1 MTEKPHKLISFFRE
15 VWRRHVFQVA
25 APYCLGGW
33 FLIEVFEV
41 VLGAFEAPNWVLRA
55 ILIVFLLGLPIVI
68 ALAWIFD
75 FTAAGLVRTSA
86 APKDQEQEQAVV
98 PAPAMGLSLGGSERR
113 QVTMLSCAFNFRTHQ
128 DTEDDPEFLRDAI
141 MALEG
146 VFKDIAARYNGHRL
160 RSTAEGLTLVFGYP
174 AARDDDTRRAV
185 AAGLALLDSAQRL
198 DENHDGIPDLAVHV
212 GIHTG
217 LVVIDESQKNPE
229 GITIIG
235 QVPRFV
241 SWLQAIAPAGAVTIS
256 AQTREL
262 VSRYYA
268 TESLGTQKQA
278 QRGDAIE
285 LFKVTGS
292 AVLVNPAHGQQQVGR
307 EQELAQL
314 QARWQHAADGDGQ
327 FVLIKGEP
335 GIGKSSLVRAFQ
347 QGVSDSA
354 AAWVLPVY
362 CSAYEQN
369 TALYPMAQ
377 AMRGP
382 VLGFAAGDN
391 KDVKWR
397 KLQTFVERHCRGFDL
412 ALPLLA
418 KLLSSPLPND
428 IAALTGSPQL
438 IRTQT
443 LELLMHIIR
452 QQAQSRPFL
461 LIIEDLLWADPTTLE
476 WVQMLIEEGPSHGV
490 FLLLTARSSFS
501 ADWTRRSYVLGMDLL
516 PLASRSAA
524 ELLRQSAGGI
534 ELPQVLIDHIV
545 RETGGNPLYVHELT
559 RAVLET
565 DDWKHIPAGASF
577 SDLSWMKIPPTLK
590 DSLAARVDHLGPAK
604 ALLQLCSVLGREFDY
619 AQLRAVSGTENEAAL
634 KQELNRIVQSEL
646 LFKRGSSS
654 NPGFTFKHMLIQ
666 ETAYNSLLLS
676 KRKEL
681 HLRTARIIESEYPD
695 IAQTRPA
702 MLAWHFGEGG
712 EADKAIALWTQAA
725 RMSLQSFA
733 NFEAI
738 TQAQKG
744 LEIVAALPAS
754 AARVG
759 LEIPLQSMLGMG
771 LLATRGYAAPE
782 VRQAFTRAQEL
793 CEQVGDAPQLFQVVV
808 GLWMYYQISANYARA
823 LELSH
828 SLVRIADSSAEPG
841 KFLQSR
847 YCLGYTL
854 YFRAEF
860 QDARKHLEDAM
871 ASEQEGVDYAAQSAS
886 GDDTRSHIRVWL
898 AHLNWHLGQPG
909 KALGYMDEALKLAK
923 IEGHPFAI
931 AFATFNAAWF
941 HVIRRDAGSALP
953 LARSAVE
960 MATVNGYA
968 FFKPLAE
975 LMLAWAEGRE
985 RKSRLAPTDVG
996 VIEQLQ
1002 AHSQDYSK
1010 AGARL
1015 GFSFHRF
1022 LIAEDMIAL
1031 SQVDEAEVLLQSA
1044 WEHAEQTGEAF
1055 LAPEYYRL
1063 LGKLKLNRGAPIA
1076 DSVASFRQ
1084 AVATA
1089 QRCESAALHRRAAID
1104 LARALGECDQVEEA
1118 IRVLDTALGLITEKD
1133 DSGDAWQAEQVLK
1146 ALRKKP
1152 TRKTSEKTN
1161 EKN

>member
-1 MTEKPHKLISFFRE
+1 MAEKPHKLISFFRE
-15 VWRRHVFQVA
+15 VWRRHVLQVA
-25 APYCLGGW
+25 LPYCVGGW
-33 FLIEVFEV
+33 ILIEVTEV
-41 VLGAFEAPNWVLRA
+41 VLQAFEAPNWVLQS
-55 ILIVFLLGLPIVI
+55 ILIAFFVGLPIVI

-75 FTAAGLVRTSA
+75 FTATGLVRTSA
-86 APKDQEQEQAVV
+86 TDKENALEPTA
-98 PAPAMGLSLGGSERR
+98 PAPAIALSLGDSERR
-113 QVTMLSCAFNFRTHQ
+113 QVTMLSCAFNFRTGQ
-128 DTEDDPEFLRDAI
+128 NTEDDPEFLRDAI

-146 VFKDIAARYNGHRL
+146 VFKNIAARYNGHRL

-174 AARDDDTRRAV
+174 AASDNDARRAV
-185 AAGLALLDSAQRL
+185 AAGLALLDASQRL
-198 DENHDGIPDLAVHV
+198 DENNDGTPDLAVQV

-278 QRGDAIE
+278 QLGDAIE
-285 LFKVTGS
+285 LFKVTDSALPGS
-292 AVLVNPAHGQQQVGR
+292 PTHEQQQVGR

-335 GIGKSSLVRAFQ
+335 GIGKSSLARAFQ

-354 AAWVLPVY
+354 AAWVLQVY
-362 CSAYEQN
+362 CSPYEQN
-369 TALYPMAQ
+369 TALYPIVQ
-377 AMRGP
+377 AVRGP
-382 VLGFAAGDN
+382 VLGFAADDN
-391 KDVKWR
+391 KDVKWQ
-397 KLQTFVERHCRGFDL
+397 KLQTFVQRNCQGFDL

-418 KLLSSPLPND
+418 KLLSLPLQND

-443 LELLMHIIR
+443 MELLMHIIR

-490 FLLLTARSSFS
+490 FLLLTARPSFS
-501 ADWTRRSYVLGMDLL
+501 ADWTRRSYVLVMDLL

-524 ELLRQSAGGI
+524 ELLRQSAGGV
-534 ELPQVLIDHIV
+534 ELPQVLMDHIV

-619 AQLRAVSGTENEAAL
+619 EQLRAVSGTENEAAL
-634 KQELNRIVQSEL
+634 KLELNSIVQSEL
-646 LFKRGSSS
+646 LLKRGSSS
-654 NPGFTFKHMLIQ
+654 NPSFTFKHMLIQ

-702 MLAWHFGEGG
+702 LLAWHFGEGG

-725 RMSLQSFA
+725 RMSLQAFA

-744 LEIVAALPAS
+744 LEIVAGLPAS
-754 AARVG
+754 APRMG
-759 LEIPLQSMLGMG
+759 QEIPLQSMLGMG
-771 LLATRGYAAPE
+771 LLATRGYAAPA
-782 VRQAFTRAQEL
+782 VREAFTRAQEL

-808 GLWMYYQISANYARA
+808 GLWMYYQISANYERA

-860 QDARKHLEDAM
+860 QDARKYLEDAV
-871 ASEQEGVDYAAQSAS
+871 ASEQQGVDYAAQSAS

-898 AHLNWHLGQPG
+898 AHLNWHLGHPR
-909 KALGYMDEALKLAK
+909 KALSYMDQAVKLARM
-923 IEGHPFAI
+923 EGHPFAI

-953 LARSAVE
+953 LAGSAVE
-960 MATVNGYA
+960 MATANGYA

-1002 AHSQDYSK
+1002 ARSQDYSK

-1022 LIAEDMIAL
+1022 LIAEDMIEL
-1031 SQVDEAEVLLQSA
+1031 SQLDEAEALLHSA
-1044 WEHAEQTGEAF
+1044 WAHTEQTGEVF
-1055 LAPEYYRL
+1055 LASEYHRL
-1063 LGKLKLNRGAPIA
+1063 LGKLKLKRDAPIA
-1076 DSVASFRQ
+1076 DAVASFRQ

-1089 QRCESAALHRRAAID
+1089 QRYESAALQRRAATD
-1104 LARALGECDQVEEA
+1104 LARALGECDQTEEA
-1118 IRVLDTALGLITEKD
+1118 IQLLDTTLGLITEKD

-1146 ALRKKP
+1146 ALRKKSS
-1152 TRKTSEKTN
+1152 RKASEKIA
-1161 EKN
+1161 

>member
-1 MTEKPHKLISFFRE
+1 LTEKPHKLISFFRE
-15 VWRRHVFQVA
+15 IWRRHVFQVA
-25 APYCLGGW
+25 VPYGVAGW
-33 FLIEVFEV
+33 MLIEVSEV
-41 VLGAFEAPNWVLRA
+41 VLQAFEAPNWILQV
-55 ILIVFLLGLPIVI
+55 ILIGFLVGLPIVI

-86 APKDQEQEQAVV
+86 APKEQEQAVV
-98 PAPAMGLSLGGSERR
+98 SAPAMALSLGDSERR
-113 QVTMLSCAFNFRTHQ
+113 QVTMLSCAFNFRTSQ
-128 DTEDDPEFLRDAI
+128 DAEDDPEFLRDAI

-174 AARDDDTRRAV
+174 AARDDDARRAV
-185 AAGLALLDSAQRL
+185 AAGLALLAAAQQL

-212 GIHTG
+212 GVHTG
-217 LVVIDESQKNPE
+217 LVVIDESQKAQA

-235 QVPRFV
+235 QVPRFAA
-241 SWLQAIAPAGAVTIS
+241 WLQSIAPAGSVTIS

-262 VSRYYA
+262 VSRFHA
-268 TESLGTQKQA
+268 TESLGTQQQA
-278 QRGDAIE
+278 QLGGAIE
-285 LFKVTGS
+285 VFKVTGS
-292 AVLVNPAHGQQQVGR
+292 ALPANPAHGQQQVGR

-369 TALYPMAQ
+369 TALYPVVQ
-377 AMRGP
+377 AMRDP

-391 KDVKWR
+391 KDMKWQ
-397 KLQTFVERHCRGFDL
+397 KLQTFVERNCQGFDL

-418 KLLSSPLPND
+418 KLLSLPLPNEV
-428 IAALTGSPQL
+428 AALTGSPQL

-501 ADWTRRSYVLGMDLL
+501 ADWTRRSYVLVMDLL

-565 DDWKHIPAGASF
+565 DDWQHIPPGASIK
-577 SDLSWMKIPPTLK
+577 DLSWMKIPPTLK

-619 AQLRAVSGTENEAAL
+619 EQLRAVSGTENEDAL
-634 KQELNRIVQSEL
+634 KKELNTIVQSEL
-646 LFKRGSSS
+646 LLKRGSSS
-654 NPGFTFKHMLIQ
+654 NPSFSFKHILIQ
-666 ETAYNSLLLS
+666 ETAYNSLLRS
-676 KRKEL
+676 TRKEL
-681 HLRTARIIESEYPD
+681 HLRTAQIIDSKYSEVV
-695 IAQTRPA
+695 QTRPA

-712 EADKAIALWTQAA
+712 ELDKAIELWSQAA
-725 RMSLQSFA
+725 RLSLQAFA

-744 LEIVAALPAS
+744 LEIVAELPAS
-754 AARVG
+754 ASRVG
-759 LEIPLQSMLGMG
+759 LEIPLQSMLGMA

-782 VRQAFTRAQEL
+782 VRKAFTRAQEL

-808 GLWMYYQISANYARA
+808 GLWMYYQISANYERA

-841 KFLQSR
+841 KYLQSR

-860 QDARKHLEDAM
+860 QDARRHLEDAV

-898 AHLNWHLGQPG
+898 AHLNWHLGQPRQ
-909 KALGYMDEALKLAK
+909 ALNYMDEAVKLAR

-941 HVIRRDAGSALP
+941 NVIRRDAGSALP

-1022 LIAEDMIAL
+1022 LIAEDMIEL
-1031 SQVDEAEVLLQSA
+1031 SQMDEAEALLQSA
-1044 WEHAEQTGEAF
+1044 WEHVEQAGEVF
-1055 LAPEYYRL
+1055 LAPEYHRL
-1063 LGKLKLNRGAPIA
+1063 QGKLLLQRKAPLDDA
-1076 DSVASFRQ
+1076 LDSFRQ
-1084 AVATA
+1084 AIAAA
-1089 QRCESAALHRRAAID
+1089 QRYHSAALQRRAATD
-1104 LARALGECDQVEEA
+1104 LAQALADDDQVEEA
-1118 IRVLDTALGLITEKD
+1118 IKVLTEALELITEKD
-1133 DSGDAWQAEQVLK
+1133 DSGDARQAELLLK
-1146 ALRKKP
+1146 SLHK
-1152 TRKTSEKTN
+1152 
-1161 EKN
+1161 